1 MVVAIL
7 VGALA
12 ERGQPAP
19 TSPSVAGTD
28 SATALPSPA
37 AIPLPEI
44 AREAEAALA
53 RVRERMAEAPDSR
66 TMPAVVQ
73 QFPLLTR
80 EIDARLRQ
88 TRRILA
94 QRPSIQ
100 TLSYLESEWRPLRR
114 NLAAWN
120 RQLTGYLSRLESEIA
135 ELDELGKV
143 WRETLEAANGSQMF
157 PRKFSV
163 EFRPFSLKLKR
174 RAKTLRVI
182 SGRALTLQN
191 RVAAQDGRIADAL
204 ALIEKARENALDR
217 LFTPDSEPIWSIE
230 LGSDSTQ
237 ELRTES
243 SNSIAAQWQALSAY
257 AARQTPSFLIH
268 AGIFIGIAAGFLW
281 LRRRVEPRLEDSRDR
296 LLSHCL

>member
-1 MVVAIL
+1 MRIQSRGKLRKLLAGGVVAAIL

-12 ERGQPAP
+12 ERGQPAT
-19 TSPSVAGTD
+19 TSHSVAGTD
-28 SATALPSPA
+28 SATAVASPA

-143 WRETLEAANGSQMF
+143 WRETLEAAKLANVPAGSSQ
-157 PRKFSV
+157 
-163 EFRPFSLKLKR
+163 
-174 RAKTLRVI
+174 
-182 SGRALTLQN
+182 
-191 RVAAQDGRIADAL
+191 
-204 ALIEKARENALDR
+204 
-217 LFTPDSEPIWSIE
+217 
-230 LGSDSTQ
+230 
-237 ELRTES
+237 
-243 SNSIAAQWQALSAY
+243 SNSGG
-257 AARQTPSFLIH
+257 H
-268 AGIFIGIAAGFLW
+268 
-281 LRRRVEPRLEDSRDR
+281 RRN
-296 LLSHCL
+296 

>member
-1 MVVAIL
+1 MRIQSRGKLRKLLAGGVLAVIL

-12 ERGQPAP
+12 ERGQAAI

-28 SATALPSPA
+28 SATAVPSAA

-53 RVRERMAEAPDSR
+53 RVRERIDEAPDSR

-114 NLAAWN
+114 NLAVWN

-143 WRETLEAANGSQMF
+143 WRETLEAAKLANVPAEVLGRIQAVLAETEKA
-157 PRKFSV
+157 RK
-163 EFRPFSLKLKR
+163 E
-174 RAKTLRVI
+174 I
-182 SGRALTLQN
+182 EGYSGRALRLQN
-191 RVAAQDGRIADAL
+191 RVAAQDGRIV
-204 ALIEKARENALDR
+204 
-217 LFTPDSEPIWSIE
+217 F
-230 LGSDSTQ
+230 
-237 ELRTES
+237 
-243 SNSIAAQWQALSAY
+243 
-257 AARQTPSFLIH
+257 
-268 AGIFIGIAAGFLW
+268 
-281 LRRRVEPRLEDSRDR
+281 LRRTANRFGASN
-296 LLSHCL
+296 